1 MKLLSIRLL
10 IFLSNIISIS
20 AQENYIQE
28 SSEFSI
34 GDVVYV
40 FGNDVKLREAP
51 NTNAKVISLLK
62 IAEEVVV
69 VEKTNETLSFG
80 GMDWAWYKVKNQHYE
95 GYITG
100 GFLALGREKI
110 GNSVYLVSLKKEAND
125 VFALLRVINGNDE
138 YIESIIQLSNSM
150 FSIKAFNNQGIDS
163 VKNMLFID
171 YLAEAC
177 GEDGGGVYVFNDGN
191 SLVEAIRVSTI
202 VDGDLYWLDE
212 KVIFPT
218 DVGGKKGV
226 ITLSSEHGET
236 IDEETNHKKI
246 TIETKEF
253 VWNGKLISLVVDK
266 SK

>member
-1 MKLLSIRLL
+1 MTLLR
-10 IFLSNIISIS
+10 IFFISFLFFTINGI

-51 NTNAKVISLLK
+51 NTNSKVISLLK
-62 IAEEVVV
+62 IAEVVVV
-69 VEKTNETLSFG
+69 VEKANETLSFG

-110 GNSVYLVSLKKEAND
+110 DDSIYLVSLKKEANS
-125 VFALLRVINGNDE
+125 VFALLRVVNGDNE
-138 YIESIIQLSNSM
+138 YIESSVQLSNSM
-150 FSIKAFNNQGIDS
+150 FSVKAFNNQGIDS

-171 YLAEAC
+171 YMAESC
-177 GEDGGGVYVFNDGN
+177 GENGGGVYVFNDGN
-191 SLVEAIRVSTI
+191 SLVEAIQVSTI
-202 VDGDLYWLDE
+202 VDGDLYWLHE
-212 KVIFPT
+212 EVVFPKDT
-218 DVGGKKGV
+218 GGKKGK
-226 ITLSSEHGET
+226 IILSSEHGET

-246 TIETKEF
+246 TTERKEF
-253 VWNGKLISLVVDK
+253 VWNGKPISLGVEK
-266 SK
+266 E